1 MADIKTR
8 SIQQRFSS
16 GFLDEQLLGLIDI
29 EQYRSGC
36 RQAQN
41 ILTLPQGPA
50 RRRPGTSFGEQL
62 PGILSQNATV
72 PTMPNGGV
80 AVDISDDDSSTET
93 TTTTSIGVVDP
104 YVVAHYDLG
113 ASTAVEFVDVTR
125 IRLDASGTTGFL
137 KIQYSSDDIAWN
149 DLFTFTAITTTA
161 QDTRQPGATA
171 RYWRLVK
178 DGGGDLGT
186 NHFTL
191 ADFLIWEETVLSENR
206 QGPFELSDE
215 DQYLVSFTDKN
226 IRIYKNKVRLIDL
239 ATTYLT
245 TEVKDIGFAQ
255 QDLAFII
262 VHEDHAPARLIRGAT
277 DADWSLT
284 AIPFTNVPQF
294 DYNDSL
300 SPTPVNYVCTLSFA
314 NFTEGD
320 RFQIELDTALT
331 EVITYTTNTATL
343 IKNVTKFVQD
353 IFLLGDTG
361 VSVVGSA
368 ALLTLTLSDESAGDF
383 VQMIAFPTS
392 SETSTAK
399 ITANRT
405 QAGTSRKE
413 DVWSATRGYPR
424 NVAFYLSRMYF
435 AGTKAK
441 RQTLLGSRVGRFFDF
456 DTGEGFDDDAIFITI
471 NTRGRNTLEAIV
483 PARVLQLFSSG
494 GEFAVS
500 QKPITPTN
508 ATPDSQTNHG
518 SSSVDPVE
526 IDGSTLFIERK
537 GRTLREFLFSFNE
550 QGFLGASLSFLAQSL
565 INTPIDMTA
574 LKGRTSDDSNYV
586 FIVNTDGTMAVY
598 NVLRSQGVAGFT
610 SWLTADDST
619 GAGVINAVAVVDDTF
634 SLAVKRTID
643 GVERNYLEFFDE
655 DVLTDSAIRKT
666 QGTSATVTGLEHLE
680 GESVRVKLDGS
691 IMDTET
697 VASGQITMERGGDTV
712 QSIVEVGLN
721 YVPILQPMPISNDPG
736 FGQDQLDIKKVV
748 ETRLNVKDSLG
759 IKVGVNNSEPILI
772 PDRSFGEDDDSPLD
786 TVPSPR
792 SGVIPKIAATIGY
805 STERLQSVV
814 ITQDDPLPMTILSIE
829 TIVAG

>member
-1 MADIKTR
+1 MPDIKTR

-29 EQYRSGC
+29 EQYHSGC

-50 RRRPGTSFGEQL
+50 RRRPGTEFIEEM
-62 PGILSQNATV
+62 PGLLVQNATV
-72 PTMPNGGV
+72 PTMPEGGTPSV
-80 AVDISDDDSSTET
+80 IIDDDPLT
-93 TTTTSIGVVDP
+93 TTTTTTNIGVINP

-113 ASTAVEFVDVTR
+113 AAVTIEFVEVT
-125 IRLDASGTTGFL
+125 
-137 KIQYSSDDIAWN
+137 KIQLDTASAAGTFFCQYSTDNIVWV
-149 DLFTFTAITTTA
+149 DLFSFTLTPTGS
-161 QDTRQPGATA
+161 DYSEPGATA
-171 RYWRLVK
+171 RYWRIARTVGVF
-178 DGGGDLGT
+178 DFGT
-186 NHFTL
+186 AKVTL
-191 ADFLIWEETVLSENR
+191 ADFLLFQTGGASEVR
-206 QGPFELSDE
+206 MGPFELDDE
-215 DQYLVSFTDKN
+215 DQYLISFSDRHL
-226 IRIYKNKVRLIDL
+226 RIYKDNARLIDL
-239 ATTYLT
+239 GTTYT
-245 TEVKDIGFAQ
+245 SAEVKDVGFAQ

-262 VHEDHAPARLIRGAT
+262 VHEDHPPARLIRGAT

-294 DYNDSL
+294 DFNDAS
-300 SPTPVNYVCTLSFA
+300 SPTPVSYVCTLSFT

-320 RFQIELDTALT
+320 RFQIELETALS
-331 EVITYTTNTATL
+331 EVITYTTNTPSL

-361 VSVVGSA
+361 VSVTGSA
-368 ALLTLTLSDESAGDF
+368 ALLTLTLSEASAGDYE
-383 VQMIAFPTS
+383 QMIAFPTS
-392 SETSTAK
+392 SENSTAK
-399 ITANRT
+399 ITANRI
-405 QAGTSRKE
+405 QIGTSRKE

-565 INTPIDMTA
+565 INTPVDMTA
-574 LKGRTSDDSNYV
+574 LKGRSSDDSNYV

-619 GAGVINAVAVVDDTF
+619 GSGSINAVAVVDDTF
-634 SLAVKRTID
+634 SMAVKRNID
-643 GVERNYLEFFDE
+643 GVERNYLEFFSE
-655 DVLTDSAIRKT
+655 DVLTDSALRKV

-680 GESVRVKLDGS
+680 GEEVRVKLDGS
-691 IMDTET
+691 IMDTNT
-697 VASGQITMERGGDTV
+697 VVGGQITMERGGDTA

-721 YVPILQPMPISNDPG
+721 YVPILQPMPVSNDTG
-736 FGQDQLDIKKVV
+736 FGLDQMSIKKIV

-759 IKVGVNNSEPILI
+759 IRIGVNDSDTILI
-772 PDRSFGEDDDSPLD
+772 PDRSFGEDDESPLD
-786 TVPSPR
+786 TTPSPR
-792 SGVIPKIAATIGY
+792 SGVIPRIAETLGF
-805 STERLQSVV
+805 SDQRLQSVL